1 MMGDSLNKAAQTPYF
16 QQAVSVGIQSLI
28 GAAQILSSV
37 GIDITKNTAETLRAI
52 HSQLT
57 AAAYEVTD
65 LDALLKTAQDIGNE
79 VVAQKKKEIRVSR
92 PERESPGTDATPGE
106 SSNQS

>member
-1 MMGDSLNKAAQTPYF
+1 MMGDSLKKAAQTPYF
-16 QQAVSVGIQSLI
+16 QQAVSVAIQSLI

-37 GIDITKNTAETLRAI
+37 GIDITKDTTDALRSI

-65 LDALLKTAQDIGNE
+65 LDELLKQAQALGGHD
-79 VVAQKKKEIRVSR
+79 K
-92 PERESPGTDATPGE
+92 
-106 SSNQS
+106 